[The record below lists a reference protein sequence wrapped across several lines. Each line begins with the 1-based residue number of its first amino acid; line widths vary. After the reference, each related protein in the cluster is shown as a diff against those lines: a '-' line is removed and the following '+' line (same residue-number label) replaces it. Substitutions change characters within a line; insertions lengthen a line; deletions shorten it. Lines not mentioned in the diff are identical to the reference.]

1 MDSLLGYYPG
11 PVVEQMLRVKV
22 MKDIINRVVNIQL
35 RVEIKGKNR
44 K

>member
-22 MKDIINRVVNIQL
+22 MKDINRVVNIQL